1 MDEITGIEDDSQ
13 LTQADIDAINQ
24 ADSVDFDAYAS
35 QFDPAGIAEIIA
47 EPKVGRNRSNI
58 IGMTD
63 RFGRNIYSPKYAQAL
78 NITRNLLPGNTIERG
93 SNLTRNQSFFA
104 RPRDLTRPENLR
116 PTIRGED
123 GKMYFSR
130 GEQFIQNMPQLG
142 IMGIINSLI
151 EKGQQVYEKGKD
163 LYDETFGD
171 TGFRRFGFDKEQREK
186 KFEPSRVGDDFDKAL
201 DLVNQREQTAKNIA
215 EQVEKNR
222 RVEEL
227 LREGEIAQNFR
238 DRTYGLP
245 RNLSI
250 DDLLEATTP
259 GTSLYNRSRDPNF
272 EFRGTP
278 FNPNPLMERSLQGDR
293 KIRDGIIENLDRANL
308 SDTTL
313 AILDG
318 MNKNINMNTGTDV
331 AFNMQDI
338 RNMITNPNVI
348 GGAVNYG
355 VNRIAPTIE
364 ELLPEGSTL
373 IGGPQVVKDPITG
386 ESKIDNRIQLNIPVQ
401 DMGISSLLPIG

>member
-1 MDEITGIEDDSQ
+1 VSEIFGTADEVGQAGLSELASAQTGTPFSSGDSDTDQ
-13 LTQADIDAINQ
+13 QNRDN
-24 ADSVDFDAYAS
+24 YAR
-35 QFDPAGIAEIIA
+35 AVANIIA
-47 EPKVGRNRSNI
+47 RPTVGGRRSNI
-58 IGMTD
+58 RGS
-63 RFGRNIYSPKYAQAL
+63 RFYDPLYAQAL
-78 NITRNLLPGNTIERG
+78 NIQRGLLPGNEIIGTYPTAKRFAG
-93 SNLTRNQSFFA
+93 RQNLEVPS
-104 RPRDLTRPENLR
+104 DLR
-116 PTIRGED
+116 PQIRGED

-171 TGFRRFGFDKEQREK
+171 TGFRRFGFDKEQQEK

-201 DLVNQREQTAKNIA
+201 DLVNQREQTARNIA

-238 DRTYGLP
+238 RSDYNLP
-245 RNLSI
+245 RNISLN
-250 DDLLEATTP
+250 DLISATTP
-259 GTSLYNRSRDPNF
+259 GTSLYDRTMSGDF
-272 EFRGTP
+272 QFRGDP
-278 FNPNPLMERSLQGDR
+278 LNPNPLMGRTLQGDR
-293 KIRDGIIENLDRANL
+293 KIQDGIIENLDRANL
-308 SDTTL
+308 SDSTL

-318 MNKNINMNTGTDV
+318 MNKNRNLNTGTDV

-338 RNMITNPNVI
+338 RNMITNPDVM

-355 VNRIAPTIE
+355 INQIAPTIE
-364 ELLPEGSTL
+364 NLLPEGSTL

-386 ESKIDNRIQLNIPVQ
+386 ETKIDNRIQLNIPVQ